1 MGQPARENASYRVL
15 VLGAGSGAANNLIR
29 SLQAGDPSILIV
41 GCHDDRFLLRNS
53 LADRN
58 YLVPAPGRASF
69 VVAVRR
75 VVGAERI
82 DLLLPATD
90 GDVEV
95 ASRLG
100 RRLGCRMFLPRR
112 ATLALCRDKYRLTT
126 FLGARGLPVPATYAL
141 TNGRAI
147 DRAFRRLPQG
157 SRAWCRIRAGNGAL
171 GSVPVESPPQVR
183 AWIRCWTE
191 LRRVP
196 ATAFT
201 LSEYLPGRDFCHQS
215 LWRDGTLVLGKT
227 YERLS
232 YFGAGNQPGAV
243 SSVATLAKTV
253 SEPGVAEVATAAIR
267 AVDPAPSGAF
277 TVDLREN
284 GVGVACITEI
294 NAGRLSSGTNVLDL
308 TGKHNMTLTY
318 VRLAL
323 GDPVEFQGEYDAAEE
338 YYMLR
343 DLDSTPRVFHADDFF
358 DGIREVPG
366 LAARGRSRA

>member
-1 MGQPARENASYRVL
+1 MGQPARENAPYRVL

-29 SLQAGDPSILIV
+29 SLRAGDPSILTV

-58 YLVPAPGRASF
+58 YLVPAPGRRSF
-69 VVAVRR
+69 AAALRR
-75 VVGAERI
+75 VVSTERI
-82 DLLLPATD
+82 DVLLPATD

-95 ASRLG
+95 ASRLAH
-100 RRLGCRMFLPRR
+100 RLGCRIFLPRR
-112 ATLALCRDKYRLTT
+112 ATLALCRDKYRLAT
-126 FLGARGLPVPATYAL
+126 FLGSRGLPVPATYPL
-141 TNGRAI
+141 TSATAI
-147 DRAFRRLPQG
+147 DRAFRRLPRG
-157 SRAWCRIRAGNGAL
+157 SRAWCRIRTGNGSL

-215 LWRDGTLVLGKT
+215 LWRDGTLILGKT

-232 YFGAGNQPGAV
+232 YFGAGNQLGGV

-253 SEPGVAEVATAAIR
+253 FDPRVVEVTTAAIR

-284 GVGVACITEI
+284 AVGVPCVTEI

-323 GDPVEFQGEYDAAEE
+323 GDPVEFRGEYDAAEE

-343 DLDSTPRVFHADDFF
+343 DLDSTPRVFHADDLF
-358 DGIREVPG
+358 DDIREVPG
-366 LAARGRSRA
+366 LAASDHSRA